1 MTAIIVEDGSMVANS
16 NSYVTV
22 SGVDTYAVDYG
33 YSDWTAASATVKG
46 VALLKAMRYIE
57 GLSFKGVR
65 STEDQSLSF
74 PRSDLYDRD
83 GYLVADNSVPGL
95 VVKAVCECSI
105 LSLPTSNI
113 ELQPAQ
119 TSDNKRSKLN
129 IADVITEEWRAGV
142 ARDKSTVVMD
152 LLKGLVKSNS
162 IVEVERG

>member
-1 MTAIIVEDGSMVANS
+1 MTIIVEDGTIVEYS

-22 SGVDTYAVDYG
+22 SGVDSYAIDYG
-33 YSDWTAASATVKG
+33 YSDWTASSTSVKG

-65 STEDQSLSF
+65 STESQSLSF
-74 PRSDLYDRD
+74 PRSDLYDKD
-83 GYLVADNSVPGL
+83 GYLIADDSIPAV

-105 LSLPTSNI
+105 LSLPTSDI

-119 TSDNKRSKLN
+119 TSDDKRSKLN

-142 ARDKSTVVMD
+142 SRDKSTVVMD
-152 LLKGLVKSNS
+152 LLKGLVKSS
-162 IVEVERG
+162 TTIEVERG